1 MLLQGSYGMRLGKRH
16 AFGRQAPLQI
26 PTHLHIR
33 QAVIVNRGGGG
44 GVLDRPTEEIKT
56 VGWDNTKDI
65 DTQSG
70 APKTDTGSGNGSEDR
85 QKSSPRGGG
94 GYRVLLLKSEKHT
107 EKGVVKAILQTVPG
121 VDEAHAR
128 NCYQTSKALGMA
140 IICSVLKEHAEF
152 YAQQLYKQGC
162 KTAIEPDTAAN

>member
-1 MLLQGSYGMRLGKRH
+1 MLLQGSQGAFRSALGRHCSQRVLLPARQFRRLTAR
-16 AFGRQAPLQI
+16 A
-26 PTHLHIR
+26 
-33 QAVIVNRGGGG
+33 GG
-44 GVLDRPTEEIKT
+44 GVLDRPSEEIKT
-56 VGWDNTKDI
+56 VGWDSSKDI
-65 DTQSG
+65 DTQTG
-70 APKTDTGSGNGSEDR
+70 VPKTDTGSGNGSEDR

-121 VDEAHAR
+121 VEEAHAR
-128 NCYQTSKALGMA
+128 NCYRTSKALGMA